1 MLHQSV
7 SVDQGYKFVRPGP
20 NFLAK
25 IFAQNRAII
34 QYDQFDICFFSLIF

>member
-25 IFAQNRAII
+25 KSLLKIAQSYNMINLIFA
-34 QYDQFDICFFSLIF
+34 FLV